1 MHSLLAKHWSALV
14 IATLVGLVCVAPHVY
29 FAVSTPNYAG
39 IALIGSDGE
48 GHYAARINQIYAGH
62 LSLGNTFLPNK
73 NQPYLQ
79 PALGEIIVAG
89 VGKITG
95 MSASQVNTFSKFLFP
110 FLVTLLLYAFAYAL
124 FSSRLI
130 GLFAA
135 LFALFGD
142 NLISGPNAWIGLLQG
157 TSSATDFLPYVR
169 PINPEVSGLF
179 FFAAL
184 YIFYRVF
191 AVRGLPRLWE
201 SIAVGVLTGASLY
214 MTPYTF
220 TFLVLFLGI
229 SFLWFLRRKAYQ
241 NALHLVYAGATAF
254 ILLIPFLFNYIAL
267 VAHPDYADTAM
278 RYGLIVSHAPALG
291 IWILLMLGLSLF
303 LWPKQYKDARIF
315 FIISGITLLVLT
327 NQQILTGHA
336 LQLSHYHWYIT
347 KPLVGIMLGMFAVV
361 IAQYI
366 FRNKLL
372 RNGVYLLAA
381 LIFLYNAALVQ
392 IYSYQAHYA
401 YAAAAQTYAP
411 TLAYL
416 NTIPTKQTA
425 WANKSLSVYI
435 PLYTKHNAPNNDYA
449 SSYLVGNDFLVERM
463 LLQYRLSGIL
473 PSDIAIQLKVDR
485 ATVSG
490 QIFQLYWRD
499 QGGSYDAIPD
509 SYLDAYAAQYKNIYA
524 KPLPQ
529 LFKDMGATMIVWDKA
544 ADASWHIDLL
554 PFAHKTFEDGSIA
567 VYQLDT
573 TP

>member
-1 MHSLLAKHWSALV
+1 MSSLLAKHSAALV
-14 IATLVGLVCVAPHVY
+14 VAILVGLVCVAPQIY

-48 GHYAARINQIYAGH
+48 GHYAARINQVYAGH
-62 LSLGNTFLPNK
+62 PSLGNTFLPNK
-73 NQPYLQ
+73 DQPYLQ
-79 PALGEIIVAG
+79 PSLGEIIVAG
-89 VGKITG
+89 IGKVSG

-110 FLVTLLLYAFAYAL
+110 LLVALLLYSFAYVL
-124 FSSRLI
+124 FSSRII

-135 LFALFGD
+135 LCALFGD
-142 NLISGPNAWIGLLQG
+142 NLISGISPWLGLLHG
-157 TSSATDFLPYVR
+157 TSAATDFLPYVR

-179 FFAAL
+179 FFAVL
-184 YIFYRVF
+184 YIFYRAF

-201 SIAVGVLTGASLY
+201 SFAIGALTGVSLY

-220 TFLVLFLGI
+220 TFLGLFLGL
-229 SFLWFLRRKAYQ
+229 SFLWFWRRRAYQ
-241 NALHLVYAGATAF
+241 NMLHLAYAGIAAF
-254 ILLIPFLFNYIAL
+254 VVLIPFLLNYKAL

-278 RYGLIVSHAPALG
+278 RYGLILTHSPALG

-315 FIISGITLLVLT
+315 FSISALTLLVLT

-347 KPLVGIMLGMFAVV
+347 KPLVGIMLGMYAVV
-361 IAQYI
+361 IAQYV
-366 FRNKLL
+366 FRNELL
-372 RNGVYLLAA
+372 RNSVYVLAA
-381 LIFLYNAALVQ
+381 LILLYNAALVQ
-392 IYSYQAHYA
+392 IYSYKAHYA
-401 YAAAAQTYAP
+401 DAAAAQTYAP

-416 NTIPTKQTA
+416 NTIPTEQTA

-449 SSYLVGNDFLVERM
+449 SSYLIGNDFLVERM
-463 LLQYRLSGIL
+463 LLEYRLRGVT
-473 PSDIAIQLKVDR
+473 PSDIATQLTKDR

-499 QGGSYDAIPD
+499 QGGNYESIPD
-509 SYLDAYAAQYKNIYA
+509 SYLEAYAARYKEIYT
-524 KPLPQ
+524 KPFEQ

-544 ADASWHIDLL
+544 LEPEWRVDSL
-554 PFAHKTFEDGSIA
+554 PFVHKTFEDKNIA

-573 TP
+573 P